1 MKFCYKCGAQL
12 EDGDVFCTSCG
23 TKTEAPASSSA
34 PQNASNEFGGY
45 KEPVRSKKTMI
56 IIIAAIAVVVAIVA
70 SVFIIKYA
78 TSSTSSPEKVLDA
91 LEEAFNQ
98 RDAIAFGEIVFPMH
112 MREHM
117 RKESPDELAEIMLRM
132 GETFEEM
139 ADYYDENFKVTID
152 VLGSSKLSGDDYRD
166 LAEDYYLDYGIKIED
181 AVNVDCV
188 LTLWYDGDSEPET
201 EEILFYKY
209 KGEWFAETEF

>member
-23 TKTEAPASSSA
+23 TKTEAPASSPA

-56 IIIAAIAVVVAIVA
+56 IIIAAIAAVVAIVA
-70 SVFIIKYA
+70 SIFIIKSA
-78 TSSTSSPEKVLDA
+78 TSSTSSPEKVLDT
-91 LEEAFNQ
+91 LEEAFNK
-98 RDAIAFGEIVFPMH
+98 RDAKAFGEIVFPMH

-132 GETFEEM
+132 GEIFEEM

-166 LAEDYYLDYGIKIED
+166 LAEEYYLDYGIKIED

-188 LTLWYDGDSEPET
+188 LTLWYDGESEPET